1 MYSETRVKLEQ
12 FSDPLEFERMC
23 ADILHGGMG
32 YQEVV
37 PIAPRGGSDSGQDI
51 IFTTESGG
59 AGLACV
65 TLRKDVEK
73 KFFEDMGK
81 QKLGIFQKYIYFCT
95 ACLTHKQKV
104 KFTKYVADT
113 LDAVLLLQD
122 IEALRS
128 LLDSTLT
135 SIREQYLGIKD
146 EKKEIFVSMLVTAQE
161 NLRKEYQAQLLLEKA
176 HETSDFSQAEAFVQ
190 QAVEL
195 LPACRREEYRQLG
208 IRSARIVIYRLP
220 LQYGREYGQ
229 AFHIFTKEA
238 LAPYVQSAITY
249 LEEAEGHAE
258 NPDAEG
264 LVYLACMYG
273 YRRQYQEVISTLDKA
288 LTANEKIR
296 EEFLQPR
303 MPEILLAPCGSDRDR
318 IEQIR
323 SRLHIP
329 PLTKE
334 AFCSFI
340 QDIDLEQYHEYIEWI
355 AVKRANMPGEKGVH
369 ILKICPPYAQNN
381 GLVSADTQ
389 PYATGTLESVT
400 VDPRFVT
407 IEELYDMLC
416 QSFFLVFPIR
426 K

>member
-1 MYSETRVKLEQ
+1 MYSETRAKLEQ

-23 ADILHGGMG
+23 ADILHGMG

-59 AGLACV
+59 SGLACV
-65 TLRKDVEK
+65 TLRSDIER
-73 KFFEDMGK
+73 KFFEDMRK
-81 QKLGIFQKYIYFCT
+81 QSPGTFEKYIYFCT
-95 ACLTHKQKV
+95 AYLTATQKV
-104 KFTKYVADT
+104 KLTKYVVDT
-113 LDAVLLLQD
+113 LGAVLLLQD

-146 EKKEIFVSMLVTAQE
+146 EKKEIFMSMLVNTQE

-176 HETSDFSQAEAFVQ
+176 YETSDFSQAEAFVQ
-190 QAVEL
+190 KAVEL
-195 LPACRREEYRQLG
+195 SPTCRWDGYRQLG
-208 IRSARIVIYRLP
+208 IRSARIVIYGLP

-229 AFHIFTKEA
+229 TFHIFTKEA
-238 LAPYVQSAITY
+238 LAPYVHRAITY

-258 NPDAEG
+258 DPDAEG
-264 LVYLACMYG
+264 LMYLACMYG
-273 YRRQYQEVISTLDKA
+273 YQRQYQEVISTLDKA
-288 LTANEKIR
+288 LTANERIR
-296 EEFLQPR
+296 EEFLLPR
-303 MPEILLAPCGSDRDR
+303 MLEILLVPCGSDRER
-318 IEQIR
+318 IEQIK

-329 PLTKE
+329 LLTKE
-334 AFCSFI
+334 VFCGFI
-340 QDIDLEQYHEYIEWI
+340 RDIDLEQYHEYIEWI

-381 GLVSADTQ
+381 GLVSADALA
-389 PYATGTLESVT
+389 YVTGTIESVT

-407 IEELYDMLC
+407 IEELYEMLC
-416 QSFFLVFPIR
+416 QSFFLVSPIR